1 MSTPEDCAARKP
13 ARTPTCLGA
22 LAFVILMSSVS
33 GFACATI
40 AARAD
45 LVRKR
50 AGFDLDCSEVIRV
63 VDLGNGN
70 AFGASGCGRRA
81 SYIVHCTDFS
91 NKSSCTAIMNSD
103 EKSGPR

>member
-1 MSTPEDCAARKP
+1 MLARYL
-13 ARTPTCLGA
+13 AFLILGTCLA
-22 LAFVILMSSVS
+22 AS
-33 GFACATI
+33 ACATT

-50 AGFDLDCSEVIRV
+50 AAFDLNCSDPINV

-81 SYIVHCTDFS
+81 SYVVQCADYANRGT
-91 NKSSCTAIMNSD
+91 CTAIMNSD
-103 EKSGPR
+103 EKTAAE